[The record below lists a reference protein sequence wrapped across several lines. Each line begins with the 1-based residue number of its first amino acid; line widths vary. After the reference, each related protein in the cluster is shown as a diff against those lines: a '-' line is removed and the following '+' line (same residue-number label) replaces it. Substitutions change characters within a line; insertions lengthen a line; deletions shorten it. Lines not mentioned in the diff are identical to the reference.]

1 MKLRTKLP
9 LSTSI
14 IVLAAIVIV
23 TMFSAY
29 SFLKSTKKSI
39 ETYRIEETEKI
50 LNNLKDI
57 VNIAYSMIDY
67 SYKSSTKEG
76 IFDRYGIDIN
86 DSTDA
91 TIKMIA
97 LNMLNLTKENL
108 RVLRFGVDGY
118 IWINDFEKPYTVR
131 MHPIRPELEGHDW
144 VFYIEDKDINVY
156 QAFHDS
162 IVAGDGE
169 GKVTY
174 DFFKP
179 GTNERVT
186 KISFVKLYEPLG
198 WVIGTGVYIDHIDK
212 IVAVKKEEMYN
223 QIINLILWVA
233 FIGIVIIISA
243 AIILYLFGESITKP
257 IYQIEKQLSQ
267 MSKGKIVDKLK
278 IDRTDEIG
286 NMKKSL
292 DELIDGFR
300 MYSEFAL
307 EIGRRNFTG
316 EFKTLSKE
324 DVIGNSLIEMRE
336 SLRAAEFEE
345 NIRKE
350 ENARRQWVAE
360 GLTLLGDILRIN
372 SGNLRILSEKVLVKL
387 LSYLN
392 ANQGGI
398 FIIDE
403 DQNNQKILELYAAVA
418 YSRKKFLAK
427 KIPINEGLIGA
438 CFMEREKIFITNL
451 PESYIEINSG
461 LGTSN
466 PRNLILV
473 PLMLEDNV
481 FGVIELASFNVFNKY
496 EIEFIER
503 VAQSIAVSI
512 STSKAFADKNILT
525 KSDFLN

>member
-1 MKLRTKLP
+1 MKLRVKLP
-9 LSTSI
+9 FFTSI
-14 IVLAAIVIV
+14 IVYIAIISI
-23 TMFSAY
+23 TIYSAF
-29 SFLKSTKKSI
+29 SFLTSTEKSI
-39 ETYRIEETEKI
+39 EIYRVEETEKI
-50 LNNLKDI
+50 LNNLKDV

-76 IFDRYGIDIN
+76 IFQRYGLDLT
-86 DSTDA
+86 DSSDA

-118 IWINDFEKPYTVR
+118 IWINDFEKPFTVR
-131 MHPIRPELEGHDW
+131 LHPIRPELEGHDW
-144 VFYIEDKDINVY
+144 VFYIEDKDVNVY

-162 IVAGDGE
+162 IVAGEGE

-174 DFFKP
+174 DFYKP
-179 GTNERVT
+179 GTNERVP
-186 KISFVKLYEPLG
+186 KLSFVKYYEPLG

-212 IVAVKKEEMYN
+212 IVAKKKEEMN
-223 QIINLILWVA
+223 EQILNLILGIA
-233 FIGIVIIISA
+233 LIGIIIIMVSA
-243 AIILYLFGESITKP
+243 FSLYLFGESITKP
-257 IYQIEKQLSQ
+257 IFMIEKQLSQ
-267 MSKGKIVDKLK
+267 MSKGKIVEKLD
-278 IDRTDEIG
+278 IQRSDEIG

-292 DELIDGFR
+292 DDLVDGFR

-316 EFKTLSKE
+316 EFKTLSKD

-336 SLRAAEFEE
+336 SLKAAEKEE

-350 ENARRQWVAE
+350 ENAIRQWVAE

-372 SGNLRILSEKVLVKL
+372 SGNLRLLAEKVLVKL

-398 FIIDE
+398 FIVDE
-403 DQNNQKILELYAAVA
+403 DSEQKKFLELYAAVA
-418 YSRKKFLAK
+418 YSRKKYINK
-427 KIPINEGLIGA
+427 KIPVTEGLIGA
-438 CFMEREKIFITNL
+438 CFLEREKIYITNL
-451 PESYIEINSG
+451 PDNYIDITSG
-461 LGTSN
+461 LGAAN
-466 PRNLILV
+466 PTNLILV
-473 PLMLEDNV
+473 PLMLENNI
-481 FGVIELASFNVFNKY
+481 FGVIELASFQVFNKY

-512 STSKAFADKNILT
+512 SRSKAFTEKNIFA
-525 KSDFLN
+525 KFNIN